1 MLREF
6 SATLRLLA
14 VVRAALP
21 AAAALAVLLVAGCGI
36 KGALRLP
43 PAAVPAAPV
52 PAASTAPA
60 AQAAPVPPA
69 ETVPAAGPAP
79 AAKP

>member
-43 PAAVPAAPV
+43 PAAVPAA
-52 PAASTAPA
+52 STAPA

-69 ETVPAAGPAP
+69 EPAP
-79 AAKP
+79 AAIPAPSAKP